1 MQEMTAEKKYL
12 WSYDKI
18 DYTNSTS
25 VDTTPIIIGV
35 RGESGEN
42 GIVVSKTPP
51 DNPQVGQLWQTESG
65 QPIMRWDGARWVLH
79 YIAVENLD
87 VKKLSAIT
95 ADLGEVTAGN
105 ISNPK
110 KTFVAD
116 IANGTITSKASEQTG
131 ADYMVLRQG
140 SVFFEGNDPGTNRI
154 NANYLGYGMIFN
166 NISGGKSMRMLYE
179 NGEMYLYQSAKAG
192 IPLYENLSMLENGP
206 KVLAEGKELA
216 EGGSFKVSGSKG
228 LLLLEVANSS
238 ARSRKMEVFIKGI
251 NAERNIHISY
261 ADGTSLNITITV
273 TWSGSN
279 ATIKCTRF
287 WAEGQW
293 SGGTS
298 QIYYA
303 YTI

>member
-1 MQEMTAEKKYL
+1 
-12 WSYDKI
+12 
-18 DYTNSTS
+18 
-25 VDTTPIIIGV
+25 
-35 RGESGEN
+35 
-42 GIVVSKTPP
+42 
-51 DNPQVGQLWQTESG
+51 
-65 QPIMRWDGARWVLH
+65 MRWDGARWVLH
-79 YIAVENLD
+79 YIAVDNLD

-116 IANGTITSKASEQTG
+116 IANGTITSKASDQVG
-131 ADYMVLRQG
+131 ADYMVIRQG
-140 SVFFEGNDPGTNRI
+140 SVFFEGNDPGTNRV

-166 NISGGKSMRMLYE
+166 NISGAKSMRMLYE

>member
-1 MQEMTAEKKYL
+1 
-12 WSYDKI
+12 
-18 DYTNSTS
+18 
-25 VDTTPIIIGV
+25 
-35 RGESGEN
+35 
-42 GIVVSKTPP
+42 
-51 DNPQVGQLWQTESG
+51 
-65 QPIMRWDGARWVLH
+65 
-79 YIAVENLD
+79 
-87 VKKLSAIT
+87 
-95 ADLGEVTAGN
+95 
-105 ISNPK
+105 
-110 KTFVAD
+110 
-116 IANGTITSKASEQTG
+116 
-131 ADYMVLRQG
+131 
-140 SVFFEGNDPGTNRI
+140 
-154 NANYLGYGMIFN
+154 
-166 NISGGKSMRMLYE
+166 MRMLYE
-179 NGEMYLYQSAKAG
+179 NGEMYLYQSSKAG

-261 ADGTSLNITITV
+261 ADGTSLNITIAV